1 MAVGRVDEP
10 VEIFKARSD
19 KREYRRIVL
28 QNSLEVLLISDPET
42 DKCAAS
48 MDVPVGYYSDPKG
61 LEGLAHFLEHMLFYA
76 SEKYPVENSY
86 SKYITQHGGSTNAY
100 TSSEHTNFYFDIN
113 ADCFEEALDRL
124 IIRLWWDMRVVWHFF
139 GNAKHC
145 ERVDIQLEERE
156 KEKTKGMEYGNWDTL
171 EVQPKARGVNTREE
185 LLKFYDENYSAN
197 LMHLVVY
204 AKDCL
209 DKAQTL
215 VQSIFQE
222 VPNTNRSYS
231 PVTDQPCKSEH
242 LQILVRA
249 VPIKQG
255 HRLRLLWPII
265 PDLTYY
271 KEAPSNY
278 LSHLIGHE
286 GEGSLFYILKKLA
299 WATSLWAGESSG
311 GHHFSFFEVYISLTD
326 AGHDHFEDVVGLV
339 FKYIGL
345 LRQAGACKWIYDEL
359 SALSET
365 NFHYQDKGSPIGY
378 VVYVASNMQFY
389 PPIDWLVGSSL
400 PSRFSPEIIE
410 AVLND
415 LTPQN
420 VRIIWVSTKF
430 EGNTDSTEP
439 WYGTAYSVEKI
450 TSSTIEQWMEKA
462 PDGNLHLPVP
472 NMFIPT
478 DLSIKTVSNK
488 MNFPALLRKSPHSR
502 LWYKPDTLF
511 SMPKGHSYDAE
522 LAGLNYW
529 ISAHCSGFEVT
540 VSGYNHKMRILLE
553 KVIDKITN
561 FKVEPDRFVV
571 IKELY
576 SKQYQNIKFQQ
587 PYEQALYYYSLIL
600 REHSW
605 SWDDEREVLT
615 NLEVDDLVKFYPLLL
630 SRTFLEC
637 YIAGNI
643 DSKEA
648 VSMIQYVEDA
658 LYKGTK
664 PLSRALFASEHLS
677 SRIINLEESVN
688 YVYAAE
694 GLNSCDE
701 NSALVHYIQ
710 VHPDEYIEN
719 VKLQLFV
726 LIAKQPAFDQ
736 LRSVEQLGYITSLSR
751 TSDAGVRGLQLIVQ
765 SSVKDP
771 RYIESRFQAF
781 LKLLETQLLDMSD
794 DEFKKKVNA
803 LIDIKLEK
811 FKSLSEETNFFWWE
825 ISAGTYRFDRIENEV
840 AALKQITKTDLIDF
854 FNEYVN
860 AGAPKRKSLSLQVF
874 GSSHSSEFKSGKV
887 DPAEPNVIQIED
899 IYSFRR
905 SRPLHHS
912 FKGDLVHLR
921 PHDVDHQ

>member
-1 MAVGRVDEP
+1 
-10 VEIFKARSD
+10 
-19 KREYRRIVL
+19 
-28 QNSLEVLLISDPET
+28 
-42 DKCAAS
+42 
-48 MDVPVGYYSDPKG
+48 
-61 LEGLAHFLEHMLFYA
+61 ML
-76 SEKYPVENSY
+76 
-86 SKYITQHGGSTNAY
+86 H
-100 TSSEHTNFYFDIN
+100 
-113 ADCFEEALDRL
+113 
-124 IIRLWWDMRVVWHFF
+124 
-139 GNAKHC
+139 
-145 ERVDIQLEERE
+145 
-156 KEKTKGMEYGNWDTL
+156 
-171 EVQPKARGVNTREE
+171 
-185 LLKFYDENYSAN
+185 
-197 LMHLVVY
+197 
-204 AKDCL
+204 
-209 DKAQTL
+209 
-215 VQSIFQE
+215 
-222 VPNTNRSYS
+222 
-231 PVTDQPCKSEH
+231 
-242 LQILVRA
+242 
-249 VPIKQG
+249 
-255 HRLRLLWPII
+255 
-265 PDLTYY
+265 
-271 KEAPSNY
+271 
-278 LSHLIGHE
+278 
-286 GEGSLFYILKKLA
+286 
-299 WATSLWAGESSG
+299 
-311 GHHFSFFEVYISLTD
+311 
-326 AGHDHFEDVVGLV
+326 
-339 FKYIGL
+339 
-345 LRQAGACKWIYDEL
+345 L
-359 SALSET
+359 SA
-365 NFHYQDKGSPIGY
+365 
-378 VVYVASNMQFY
+378 
-389 PPIDWLVGSSL
+389 
-400 PSRFSPEIIE
+400 
-410 AVLND
+410 
-415 LTPQN
+415 
-420 VRIIWVSTKF
+420 
-430 EGNTDSTEP
+430 
-439 WYGTAYSVEKI
+439 
-450 TSSTIEQWMEKA
+450 
-462 PDGNLHLPVP
+462 
-472 NMFIPT
+472 
-478 DLSIKTVSNK
+478 
-488 MNFPALLRKSPHSR
+488 
-502 LWYKPDTLF
+502 
-511 SMPKGHSYDAE
+511 YDAE

-648 VSMIQYVEDA
+648 VSMIQHVEDA

-677 SRIINLEESVN
+677 SRIINLEESMN

-811 FKSLSEETNFFWWE
+811 FKSLSEETSFFWWE
-825 ISAGTYRFDRIENEV
+825 MSAGTYRFDRIENEV

-912 FKGDLVHLR
+912 FKGDLVHLK